1 MEDKSTALVSC
12 AALSYENGLPLY
24 DRVYLDNFEARL
36 VLREGLAS
44 IEAASPIGT
53 SKIKTFIMRDPDV
66 LVMDIDETACE
77 PVERKITL
85 SRWGS
90 GISSIF

>member
-1 MEDKSTALVSC
+1 MTSKQDW
-12 AALSYENGLPLY
+12 SYEKAWRP
-24 DRVYLDNFEARL
+24 F
-36 VLREGLAS
+36 
-44 IEAASPIGT
+44 EAASPVCSST
-53 SKIKTFIMRDPDV
+53 IKTFIMRDPDV

-90 GISSIF
+90 RRFFPFL